1 MAERHDRLTFFSN
14 EEKQSKIG
22 FYVDY
27 NWDFNLTHEIV
38 FFLEQIAKNIEHRL
52 IPYYKTRASY
62 LLERAEI
69 QSKHVDDFSE
79 RDRLYRMRD
88 ASPEMYDELY
98 EVLQF
103 MKGNSRYES
112 DEFANYARSIEELLA
127 RIDGKE
133 KQ

>member
-1 MAERHDRLTFFSN
+1 M
-14 EEKQSKIG
+14 
-22 FYVDY
+22 
-27 NWDFNLTHEIV
+27 
-38 FFLEQIAKNIEHRL
+38 IEL
-52 IPYYKTRASY
+52 KTLDCAP
-62 LLERAEI
+62 
-69 QSKHVDDFSE
+69 E

-88 ASPEMYDELY
+88 AAPEMYDELY

-127 RIDGKE
+127 RIDRKE